1 MVCRKQDSQNIRP
14 CEISSAGSPK
24 SRGVSWASE
33 PKGQRFCG
41 HGGSPLGRL
50 RLRLGL
56 ASVGCVGSLKSPKKS
71 MVSIQQRYSLTRQR
85 SELGHKGGHTKV
97 LILCELQD
105 RSAVLVTATAW
116 ALCPYTENP
125 IGFRLSNPAKW
136 AGIHQMYVVFPCP
149 EVGPPLF
156 DFQFFE

>member
-24 SRGVSWASE
+24 SRGVGWASE

-56 ASVGCVGSLKSPKKS
+56 ASLGCVGSLKSPKKS

-85 SELGHKGGHTKV
+85 SELGHKSGYTKV

-116 ALCPYTENP
+116 ALCPIQKTPKDRP
-125 IGFRLSNPAKW
+125 IHSGSRPLAARSEGSPHALRSRRPRTIPA
-136 AGIHQMYVVFPCP
+136 CR
-149 EVGPPLF
+149 
-156 DFQFFE
+156 

>member
-1 MVCRKQDSQNIRP
+1 MVCRKQDSQNMRP

-24 SRGVSWASE
+24 SRGVGWASE

-56 ASVGCVGSLKSPKKS
+56 ASLGCVGSLKSPKKS

-85 SELGHKGGHTKV
+85 SELRPQKWSHQSTDTLRVAGSSAPPPCPAH
-97 LILCELQD
+97 
-105 RSAVLVTATAW
+105 AVLPLDLASV
-116 ALCPYTENP
+116 AL
-125 IGFRLSNPAKW
+125 A
-136 AGIHQMYVVFPCP
+136 
-149 EVGPPLF
+149 
-156 DFQFFE
+156 

>member
-1 MVCRKQDSQNIRP
+1 MVCRKQDSQNMRP

-24 SRGVSWASE
+24 SRGVGWASE

-56 ASVGCVGSLKSPKKS
+56 ASLGCVGSLKSPKKS
-71 MVSIQQRYSLTRQR
+71 MLSIQQRYSLTRQR
-85 SELGHKGGHTKV
+85 SELGHKSGHTKV

-105 RSAVLVTATAW
+105 RAHRRRACDCDSMGTLPLYRKPHRISAVEPSKMGRHPPTV
-116 ALCPYTENP
+116 C
-125 IGFRLSNPAKW
+125 GLS
-136 AGIHQMYVVFPCP
+136 
-149 EVGPPLF
+149 LS
-156 DFQFFE
+156 